1 MDHELMLEL
10 FTRVKE
16 LELRVERLET
26 PFAESA
32 ASARGVRKESRL
44 GIKYRNLTRYLKN
57 SGKEREELSFLELE
71 EILGFSL
78 PPSAYRYREFWANTE
93 RPLSNAWMSAGYRLR
108 GVDIRSKT
116 LVFEQND

>member
-1 MDHELMLEL
+1 MDHELILEL

-32 ASARGVRKESRL
+32 ASARGVRKESLL

-57 SGKEREELSFLELE
+57 SGKEREELSFL
-71 EILGFSL
+71 
-78 PPSAYRYREFWANTE
+78 
-93 RPLSNAWMSAGYRLR
+93 
-108 GVDIRSKT
+108 
-116 LVFEQND
+116 